1 VTLNDTGFDDFQRDS
16 VDVTLAGGAFNNS
29 VMLEW
34 NTTKGDNGTGN
45 VTVASG
51 SDTDTASVTVGTEA
65 FYNVTIDDTNSPI
78 TEGEELLVNGTVTN
92 TGDEKNTTQTVELT
106 NFNGTVQDS
115 ATFSLNPSEQGT
127 FNFTWSTSVGDN
139 GTGDVSV
146 FSQKDSDTA
155 VTVGTE
161 AFYDVTM

>member
-1 VTLNDTGFDDFQRDS
+1 VTLNDTGFDDLQRDS

-29 VMLEW
+29 VTLEW

-45 VTVASG
+45 VTVPSEN
-51 SDTDTASVTVGTEA
+51 DTDTASVTVGTEA

-92 TGDEKNTTQTVELT
+92 TGDENNTTQTVELT

-115 ATFSLNPSEQGT
+115 AISLNPSEQGT

-155 VTVGTE
+155 GVTVGTE
-161 AFYDVTM
+161 ALYDVTM